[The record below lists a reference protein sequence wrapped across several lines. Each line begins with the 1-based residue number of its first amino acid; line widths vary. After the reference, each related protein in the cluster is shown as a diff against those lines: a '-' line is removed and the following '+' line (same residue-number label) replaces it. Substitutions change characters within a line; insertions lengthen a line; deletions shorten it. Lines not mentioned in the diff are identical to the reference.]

1 SFVIFKFIFE
11 AKPKNAGILPY
22 FKAFRQAFGLNLFSK
37 TDTALWSVSLMGGFC
52 YLFLL
57 FVLIGFI
64 LLGILHFSHILLYN
78 DFKGSVANEKDN
90 FFYTYNGY
98 CAIFGGLQ
106 QISLR
111 G

>member
-1 SFVIFKFIFE
+1 MRKIIKYMD
-11 AKPKNAGILPY
+11 KPLLII
-22 FKAFRQAFGLNLFSK
+22 
-37 TDTALWSVSLMGGFC
+37 TV
-52 YLFLL
+52 LL
-57 FVLIGFI
+57 FVMGLIMIFSASNVSLSMNGGNPFSYFYKQAFILLLGLIGFI
-64 LLGILHFSHILLYN
+64 LVGILHFSHILLYN